1 MGQYKFLHTKSLGT
15 GIDGNDMAR
24 GVTENNRK
32 LRAVC
37 EERGCI
43 STGTRARRRRAN
55 ILFEEE
61 QEEGGLFRL
70 LRGMKASLGVHFGR
84 ANLLW

>member
-24 GVTENNRK
+24 GVAENDLK
-32 LRAVC
+32 LRADC

-43 STGTRARRRRAN
+43 STGIRARRKRAN

-70 LRGMKASLGVHFGR
+70 LRGMKASLGMHFGR

>member
-24 GVTENNRK
+24 GVAENDRK
-32 LRAVC
+32 LRADC

-43 STGTRARRRRAN
+43 STGIRARRKRAN

-70 LRGMKASLGVHFGR
+70 LRGMKASLGMHFGR

>member
-24 GVTENNRK
+24 GVAENDRK
-32 LRAVC
+32 LRADC

-43 STGTRARRRRAN
+43 STGIRARRKRAN

-61 QEEGGLFRL
+61 REEGGLFRL

>member
-24 GVTENNRK
+24 GVTENDRK

-37 EERGCI
+37 EERDCI
-43 STGTRARRRRAN
+43 STGTRARRKRAN

-70 LRGMKASLGVHFGR
+70 LRGMKASLDVHLGR

>member
-1 MGQYKFLHTKSLGT
+1 MGQHNCLHTKSLGT

-24 GVTENNRK
+24 GVTENDRK

-37 EERGCI
+37 EERDCI
-43 STGTRARRRRAN
+43 STGTRARRKRAN

-70 LRGMKASLGVHFGR
+70 LRGMKASLDVHLGR

>member
-24 GVTENNRK
+24 GVAENDRTV
-32 LRAVC
+32 RADC

-43 STGTRARRRRAN
+43 STGIRARRKRAN

-61 QEEGGLFRL
+61 QEEGGLFRP
-70 LRGMKASLGVHFGR
+70 LRGMKAFLNVHFGR